1 MHAGYASFPDDVKD
15 IWQDII
21 QSYHFTATREEEDV
35 VVLQNDHTEIVL
47 TALEDSMN
55 ASLKADGKYINVV
68 EWAYMVDQRA
78 YLVWKEQKDHAVQ
91 GLSREAF
98 YQAYLR
104 QLKILAEQYFTGLMQ
119 SGAIPRSEAYDHM
132 TQNRKI
138 AESKFE
144 RAWKGLQG
152 LDIQHPVRQK
162 YLRDDPGWVDD
173 MIRLLDGD

>member
-68 EWAYMVDQRA
+68 EWAYMADQRA
-78 YLVWKEQKDHAVQ
+78 DLVWKEQKDHAVQ

-104 QLKILAEQYFTGLMQ
+104 QLKILTEQYFTGLMQ
-119 SGAIPRSEAYDHM
+119 SGAIPRSEAYYHM
-132 TQNRKI
+132 TQNRKM

>member
-35 VVLQNDHTEIVL
+35 VVMQNDHTEIVL
-47 TALEDSMN
+47 TALEDSMY

-104 QLKILAEQYFTGLMQ
+104 QLKILTEQYFTGLMQ

-132 TQNRKI
+132 MENRKI
-138 AESKFE
+138 AESKFG

-162 YLRDDPGWVDD
+162 YLHDDPGWVDD

>member
-68 EWAYMVDQRA
+68 EWAYMADQRA
-78 YLVWKEQKDHAVQ
+78 DLVWKEQKDHAVQ

-104 QLKILAEQYFTGLMQ
+104 QLKILTEQYFTGLMQ

-132 TQNRKI
+132 TQNRKM

-152 LDIQHPVRQK
+152 LDVQHPVRQK